1 MKKILL
7 LLLTLLFT
15 TVLSADEYSIS
26 EQKEILKQFTV
37 FQKAVKSKDINTLS
51 SMVEFPLQSGVYGKF
66 PINDDEGILT
76 KKAFMS
82 NKNNILNL
90 FNELTLIKVD
100 SGKNSIV
107 EYTKKNKKQEIGSN
121 ARFLAVNDDI
131 YQNEEKA
138 FVVTYSIEDIY
149 EDDENFTGGRGDYFF
164 FQLKDNKL
172 KLVRMYSLP

>member
-1 MKKILL
+1 MKKMLL
-7 LLLTLLFT
+7 LFLTLIFT
-15 TVLSADEYSIS
+15 AVLSAEEYSVT

-51 SMVEFPLQSGVYGKF
+51 NMVEFPLQSSVYGKF
-66 PINDDEGILT
+66 PIDDEDGVMS

-90 FNELTLIKVD
+90 FDELTLIKVD
-100 SGKNSIV
+100 SGKNSIA
-107 EYTKKNKKQEIGSN
+107 EYTKKNKKEEINSK
-121 ARFLAVNDDI
+121 ARFLAVNDEV

-138 FVVTYSIEDIY
+138 FVVVYSNDEIP
-149 EDDENFTGGRGDYFF
+149 EDDEDFTGGRSDYFF